1 MPAVL
6 DRRPARYRDLMI
18 ERLPAEVPEVLA
30 LVLDQDDP
38 VHAAL
43 RAQVPHLRVTGP
55 RPTTTPAPIGA
66 PG

>member
-1 MPAVL
+1 
-6 DRRPARYRDLMI
+6 MI
-18 ERLPAEVPEVLA
+18 ECLPADVSEVLA